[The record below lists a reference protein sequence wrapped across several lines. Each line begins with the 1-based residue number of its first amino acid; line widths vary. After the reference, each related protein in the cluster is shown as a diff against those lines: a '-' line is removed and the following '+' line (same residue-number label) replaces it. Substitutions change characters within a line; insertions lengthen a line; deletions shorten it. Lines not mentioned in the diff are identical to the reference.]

1 MDITLYDWYKFH
13 KDEFGE
19 DVTEYKGYRIEI
31 FYSHEDDDLFEV
43 DAFDLVAQEYVFDPV
58 ISIKHITM
66 DEVIKMTIDRI
77 DKKIALN
84 NRNQDILIYE

>member
-1 MDITLYDWYKFH
+1 MDITLYNWYKFH
-13 KDEFGE
+13 KGEFEE
-19 DVTEYKGYRIEI
+19 DITEYKGYRIEI
-31 FYSHEDDDLFEV
+31 FYSHEDDLFNV
-43 DAFDLVAQEYVFDPV
+43 DAYDLVAQEYVFSPV